1 MDKAKKKAAATK
13 AAQERRAAAK
23 KKNPVVA
30 KVELEVVVITV
41 AGKMATTAEA
51 KTSEQQVTAELEVAA
66 ILHPHLHPRCF
77 EVDVACQLSMTLLH
91 CRRCRR

>member
-41 AGKMATTAEA
+41 VGKTATIL
-51 KTSEQQVTAELEVAA
+51 KGDDHRRVA
-66 ILHPHLHPRCF
+66 RC
-77 EVDVACQLSMTLLH
+77 VVCLS
-91 CRRCRR
+91 CVGNP